1 MSRVVI
7 LGGSGFVGRS
17 LCEQISAHAALSG
30 ARVVVPSRRRERAKH
45 LFTLPRVDVIQA
57 DVHRE
62 ADLQRVL
69 AGADVVVNLI
79 AILHGTSESFEQAHV
94 TLVQRLVQACAKAGV
109 RRVIHVSALGVPDDP
124 AQAPSIYLTTK
135 AEGEQALREAEAA
148 GLLDVTV
155 LRPSVIFGEHDRFLN
170 LFAQLQAVAPFMPLA
185 GADAR
190 FQPVWVED
198 VARALVA
205 CLLDVATVGH
215 TYECAGP
222 KVLTLAELVRLAGQ
236 GSGHRRWV
244 LPMPMAVGRLQAA
257 AMAFL
262 PGEPL
267 MSRDNLD
274 SMQVPNVAT
283 GQKPG
288 LAALGITPA
297 SPEVIAPQYLNHAG
311 DWSRRLD
318 FFRSLAGR

>member
-1 MSRVVI
+1 
-7 LGGSGFVGRS
+7 
-17 LCEQISAHAALSG
+17 
-30 ARVVVPSRRRERAKH
+30 
-45 LFTLPRVDVIQA
+45 
-57 DVHRE
+57 
-62 ADLQRVL
+62 
-69 AGADVVVNLI
+69 
-79 AILHGTSESFEQAHV
+79 
-94 TLVQRLVQACAKAGV
+94 
-109 RRVIHVSALGVPDDP
+109 
-124 AQAPSIYLTTK
+124 K

-185 GADAR
+185 GAKAR

-318 FFRSLAGR
+318 FCRSLAGR